1 MTNENRAQQVYVQK
15 GDVYSR
21 WVNGRPVTAYKL
33 CPGELDGYRHIN
45 VASDE
50 VLGETGENEV
60 LIEKH
65 Y

>member
-1 MTNENRAQQVYVQK
+1 MNNAQQVYVQK

-21 WVNGRPVTAYKL
+21 FVAGRPVTAYKV
-33 CPGELDGYRHIN
+33 CPGDPEEYRHIN
-45 VASDE
+45 VAGDE
-50 VLGETGENEV
+50 VLGESAENEV